1 MTATIDTRFF
11 ADVAPA
17 AASHSLFR
25 PLPAGAD
32 PAARLA
38 ALALPPGIRLWQEDI
53 PAVAADP
60 LAANRRAREARR
72 PVDGVRTPARV
83 LVLRY
88 LDGAA
93 DLVVVAH
100 RAVLDGQA
108 LAAFADA
115 LTNDG
120 HAPDVRV
127 LDTESVVK
135 PEFPLPAW
143 GLGNARRAG
152 RHGAVGFTAQAADG
166 NVVADALRSV
176 LDEYGDTTPFARLT
190 TGPGAADVLDPP
202 SGAAIGLVLPEF
214 GAGYLPQVAPPFPIT
229 VTWSGGTGE
238 IRYDE
243 EYVDPAV
250 AAQLARHLARRV
262 ADQEAALVDDAEAAA
277 LVELGRTP
285 GESVPRTIHD
295 VFAEVARRDPG
306 APALSD
312 DGTELT
318 YGELDARSAVVAA
331 GLREIGVEPGDRVGV
346 CLDRTAELVVTLLGV
361 LRAGAAYV
369 PMDPAYPAERLSY
382 TVEDAGIRVV
392 VTTAAEFPAGEGVR
406 LVGPGDLAGEPGE
419 DVVVSPDAVAYVIYT
434 SGSTGRPKGVA
445 VPHRNIAALLAATA
459 ADLRLRP
466 SDVWTLFHS
475 GAFDF
480 SVWEIWGSLLTGA
493 HLVVVPYWV
502 SRSPEEFRAL
512 LAERRVTV
520 LNQTPSAFAALRDVA
535 LAHSGDLAVRLVVFG
550 GEPLDVRLLEPWFR
564 RYSHTRC
571 RVVNMF
577 GITETTVHVTT
588 QTVTPAEIETRSRSV
603 GRALP
608 GWSVS
613 VRDEHG
619 LPKPLGVPGEIHVG
633 GAGVASHYLNLPD
646 LTADRFVL
654 DPVDGARVYRSGDLG
669 VLRPDGRLD
678 HLGRIDSQVKL
689 RGFRIELGEIQSV
702 LLGDPG
708 VAAAVVVLHDGDGEA
723 AAARLD
729 AYFTGTAA
737 PDDVRRRATRFLPE
751 HMVPSTFTVL
761 DEIPLTVNGKA
772 DVSRLVPAAPEPVP
786 AEAPRE
792 GGLLGDV
799 LAVWREVLGGSAMAD
814 DDFFETGGNSLL
826 AVKLSGAL
834 KRAGLPPVALRELY
848 VNPTPAEL
856 TALLATRT
864 EG

>member
-17 AASHSLFR
+17 AASHSLVR
-25 PLPAGAD
+25 PLPTAAD
-32 PAARLA
+32 PATRLA
-38 ALALPPGIRLWQEDI
+38 ALALPPGIRLWEEEV
-53 PAVAADP
+53 PVAAADP
-60 LAANRRAREARR
+60 LAAHRRARESRR

-88 LDGAA
+88 AGGAA

-100 RAVLDGQA
+100 RAVFDGQA
-108 LAAFADA
+108 LATFADA
-115 LTNDG
+115 LTG
-120 HAPDVRV
+120 AGVVPEVRG
-127 LDTESVVK
+127 LGAGPATPPK
-135 PEFPLPAW
+135 FRPPAW
-143 GLGNARRAG
+143 GLADTRRAG
-152 RHGAVGFTAQAADG
+152 RHGTVGFTAPAADG
-166 NVVADALRSV
+166 DAVARALRSV
-176 LDEYGDTTPFARLT
+176 LDEYGDTTPFATLT
-190 TGPGAADVLDPP
+190 TGPAAADVLDPP
-202 SGAAIGLVLPEF
+202 GGAAIGLVRPGF
-214 GAGYLPQVAPPFPIT
+214 GAGYLPHLAPPFPIT
-229 VTWSGGTGE
+229 VTWRGGSGE
-238 IRYDE
+238 IHYDE
-243 EYVDPAV
+243 GFADPAV

-262 ADQEAALVDDAEAAA
+262 ADPGAELVDDAEAATLVA
-277 LVELGRTP
+277 LGSTP
-285 GESVPRTIHD
+285 GATADRTIPEA
-295 VFAEVARRDPG
+295 FAAVARCAPG

-312 DGTELT
+312 EGTELT
-318 YGELDARSAVVAA
+318 YRELSARSAAVAA
-331 GLREIGVEPGDRVGV
+331 GLRAAGVEPGDRVGV

-369 PMDPAYPAERLSY
+369 PMDPAYPAERLAY

-392 VTTAAEFPAGEGVR
+392 VTTAADFPAAEGVR
-406 LVGPGDLAGEPGE
+406 LVRPGDLDGEPGE
-419 DVVVSPDAVAYVIYT
+419 DVAVSPDDVAYVIYT

-445 VPHRNIAALLAATA
+445 VPHRNIAALLDATT

-466 SDVWTLFHS
+466 TDVWTLFHS
-475 GAFDF
+475 SAFDF
-480 SVWEIWGSLLTGA
+480 SVWEIWGSLLSGA

-535 LAHSGDLAVRLVVFG
+535 LAHAEDLAVRLVVFG
-550 GEPLDVRLLEPWFR
+550 GEPLDVQLLEPWFR

-577 GITETTVHVTT
+577 GITETTVHVTA

-619 LPKPLGVPGEIHVG
+619 WPRPLGVPGEIHVG

-654 DPVDGARVYRSGDLG
+654 DPVDGGRVYRSGDLG

-689 RGFRIELGEIQSV
+689 RGFRIEPGEIQSV

-708 VAAAVVVLHDGDGEA
+708 VATALVVLHDGGGDA

-729 AYFTGTAA
+729 AYFTGTAR
-737 PDDVRRRATRFLPE
+737 PDEVRRRATRFLPE

-772 DVSRLVPAAPEPVP
+772 DVARLTPAVAEPGP
-786 AEAPRE
+786 ADVPRE
-792 GGLLGDV
+792 GGLLGEV
-799 LAVWREVLGGSAMAD
+799 LAVWCEVLGGSAAAD

-834 KRAGLPPVALRELY
+834 TRAGLPPVALRELY
-848 VNPTPAEL
+848 VNSTPAEL